1 MTTSPRDPD
10 THARHPH
17 LPAEETGA
25 LVDATIAALTQITG
39 APPEESFVLVRTMI
53 DRPPTQVAIDD
64 LIADDPARIENTP
77 LPGNPFD
84 PALLIAVTRNRDL
97 GGNLLNRARLHLETP
112 IAARIIVHE
121 RTWHDIDTG
130 DTGYLSPPPT
140 AAPNQQATPRGHDL
154 TTALATGEATWQ
166 HDVLSSIENLT
177 AEREWI
183 TATVAHAIATGRPL
197 TDTAATRMLLDIANN
212 DLRDHAVAGIDH
224 RSARTHVDLWADL
237 TARAPAPYRDAP
249 ATLTAHTLWLDSQ
262 PDDAR
267 NALALAPNRER
278 YVLAQL
284 IDGALD
290 MNLDPRQAI
299 SPPVPLVWPPPD
311 RPRPAAGRSHHHAA
325 SVNLSARPHPSHDIR
340 SAFARDYGPPA

>member
-1 MTTSPRDPD
+1 MTASPRDPN

-25 LVDATIAALTQITG
+25 LVDAAIAALTQITG

-53 DRPPTQVAIDD
+53 ERPPTQVDIDD
-64 LIADDPARIENTP
+64 VIADDLVRIGNTP
-77 LPGNPFD
+77 LPGNRLD

-97 GGNLLNRARLHLETP
+97 GRNLLNRARLHLETP
-112 IAARIIVHE
+112 IAARVIVHE
-121 RTWHDIDTG
+121 RTWHDLDTG

-140 AAPNQQATPRGHDL
+140 AALNQQATPRGQDL
-154 TTALATGEATWQ
+154 TTALATGEASWE

-183 TATVAHAIATGRPL
+183 TATVAHATATGRPL
-197 TDTAATRMLLDIANN
+197 TDAAATRMLLDIANN

-267 NALALAPNRER
+267 NALRLAPNRER

-299 SPPVPLVWPPPD
+299 SPPVPLVWPPPQ
-311 RPRPAAGRSHHHAA
+311 RPRPVPGQPHHHAA
-325 SVNLSARPHPSHDIR
+325 AVNLPPRPHPSPNT
-340 SAFARDYGPPA
+340 AAARVDYGPPA